1 MPCDAYIA
9 LLVQLSNIISWHNQ
23 RRPLI
28 RGMAWSQ
35 NAHTLANAS
44 KGCWGDLKSHQK
56 STWTC
61 PYHSQDGKA
70 PFIRAIK
77 IQVWYVHKF
86 SRTCFFLAYC
96 CMGSLMMFDAVSQ
109 FSPSL
114 LNWTSRG
121 SHDFDLIRH
130 HFHTMANLCVGHPY
144 WAAPSMLQP
153 ATAPKHKANWCASQ
167 TCGWTPSNNPS
178 FFSRHTVIHPL
189 FLLFANMSSACVMC
203 GEQPRLSVRNTEEV
217 TRTILCQELKTWHEH
232 GLRDMNARNTFLKI
246 GKVGLSAPHWIIRK
260 GCKPAH
266 TSQPMLKHTS
276 YSSYRLIDLWLIM
289 RWASAELFISWV
301 THHRACHIERTI
313 HLATS
318 EAKRDVKCRASFNKI
333 TYSSLPWLYA
343 AMVATT
349 VSRTRWINKLRF
361 YEMQFPVP
369 QTSLWARQSDGNL
382 LLAVLARRAPIC
394 SPHTWNN

>member
-28 RGMAWSQ
+28 QGMAWTQ
-35 NAHTLANAS
+35 NAHTLANAN

-70 PFIRAIK
+70 PLGESKYKYGMSTNFHEH
-77 IQVWYVHKF
+77 V
-86 SRTCFFLAYC
+86 SYC
-96 CMGSLMMFDAVSQ
+96 CRGSLMMFDTVSQ

-153 ATAPKHKANWCASQ
+153 ATAPKHKANRCASQ

-178 FFSRHTVIHPL
+178 FISRHTVIHPL
-189 FLLFANMSSACVMC
+189 SILLASMSPSCVL
-203 GEQPRLSVRNTEEV
+203 GHVWWAASPFRSEHWRGDGNHPVPRAQNLAQTWLESLERHEI
-217 TRTILCQELKTWHEH
+217 RKSCQEHV
-232 GLRDMNARNTFLKI
+232 LKI
-246 GKVGLSAPHWIIRK
+246 GKVGLSAPHWNIRK

-276 YSSYRLIDLWLIM
+276 YEYSSYRLINLWLIV
-289 RWASAELFISWV
+289 RGALPLLNYWV
-301 THHRACHIERTI
+301 THHRACHIECTHPLGHIR
-313 HLATS
+313 S
-318 EAKRDVKCRASFNKI
+318 QKRCQV
-333 TYSSLPWLYA
+333 
-343 AMVATT
+343 
-349 VSRTRWINKLRF
+349 
-361 YEMQFPVP
+361 
-369 QTSLWARQSDGNL
+369 
-382 LLAVLARRAPIC
+382 
-394 SPHTWNN
+394 